1 MPLYITEYRMP
12 AAVSAHRVCFVLCA
26 DLHISR
32 KNLLWLMPLV
42 LGGFATAFFNIK
54 KEFDLNE
61 G

>member
-1 MPLYITEYRMP
+1 MP